1 MGNTGLQAK
10 RVECWLNKLLNNNT
24 EITVGVDP
32 RRVRVFLLKGTSKCL
47 GQVVTRGKCLGQV
60 MTRDMFLD
68 QWHGL
73 WKHYIFEGDPYCI
86 PMFERT
92 LPFLR
97 ESTLF
102 PPIVFLCFIEP
113 FFFWEKNIVFLKG
126 TPYCTPRFERTLR
139 LWEKNTVFLKGTPYC
154 TPRFERTLLFVRE
167 EYNLFEGDPLLYS

>member
-10 RVECWLNKLLNNNT
+10 RVECWMNKLLNNNT

-113 FFFWEKNIVFLKG
+113 FFFWEKILYFWRGPPTVLLGLKEPFVYERRILSFWRGPPIVLLGLKE
-126 TPYCTPRFERTLR
+126 PFF
-139 LWEKNTVFLKGTPYC
+139 LWEENTVFLKGTP
-154 TPRFERTLLFVRE
+154 
-167 EYNLFEGDPLLYS
+167 